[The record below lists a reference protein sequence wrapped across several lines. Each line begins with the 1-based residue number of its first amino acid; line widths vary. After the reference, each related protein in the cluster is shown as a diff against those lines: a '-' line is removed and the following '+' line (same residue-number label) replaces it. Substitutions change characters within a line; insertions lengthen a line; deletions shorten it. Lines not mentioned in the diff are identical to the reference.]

1 MKYNAEATRTLL
13 ADAVEREVIPCAA
26 YAVGRGNEVYAKE
39 SMGFRSLF
47 PAREAIT
54 PHTRFDMASLTKV
67 LSTTM
72 VALRF
77 IEEGRLL
84 LSDPLSRF
92 FTEAELA
99 GAPDGRRDATVFHLM
114 THTSGITPHIAL
126 WNAIPAEVVGT
137 ADPDSA
143 VAGVILRSKPF
154 CGVGEQ
160 VHYSCMGYILLQ
172 RILERI
178 GGKGLDALAKEYVFE
193 PLGMTSTG
201 YLPFGDNRNHPEA
214 DAAAT
219 ELSPLHGYYVR
230 GHVHDENAHFLGGV
244 SGNAGVF
251 STLEDCVRFAQ
262 MLSLRGELPASALE
276 RRRLFS
282 PADGA
287 RAGDARFLSRRV
299 FDLAVQDYTKGKNES
314 RGLGLQ
320 LRPPL
325 PALSAAGD
333 LFAYGSYGHTGFTGT
348 SLYVDADT
356 GVWAVLL
363 TNAVHL
369 GRDKTEFFRVRRLF
383 HNTVMGGLA

>member
-1 MKYNAEATRTLL
+1 MNFQNTKVLIR
-13 ADAVEREVIPCAA
+13 DAVERQIIPCAA
-26 YAVGRGNEVYAKE
+26 YAVGRGNNVYTRE
-39 SMGFRSLF
+39 SVGFASLF
-47 PAREAIT
+47 PAREAVREDT
-54 PHTRFDMASLTKV
+54 LFDMASLSKV

-77 IEEGRLL
+77 MEEGKLL
-84 LSDPLSRF
+84 LSDPLARF
-92 FTEAELA
+92 FSKDELS
-99 GAPDGRRDATVFHLM
+99 GAPEGRAEATVFHLM

-126 WNAIPAEVVGT
+126 WNFISQETVGT
-137 ADPDSA
+137 KEFDTAVIRTILGSA
-143 VAGVILRSKPF
+143 PF
-154 CGVGEQ
+154 CKVGEQ

-172 RILERI
+172 KILERI
-178 GGKGLDALAKEYVFE
+178 SGKPLDKLAEDCVFA
-193 PLGMTSTG
+193 PLGMKNTG
-201 YLPFGDNRNHPEA
+201 YLPFGNNLNKPDCN
-214 DAAAT
+214 AAAT
-219 ELSPLHGYYVR
+219 EFSSIHKYYVR

-251 STLEDCVRFAQ
+251 SSLSDMIAFAQ
-262 MLSLRGELPASALE
+262 MLSLRGEKPASM
-276 RRRLFS
+276 
-282 PADGA
+282 G
-287 RAGDARFLSRRV
+287 GGRFLSQRI
-299 FDLAVQDYTKGKNES
+299 FDLAVADYTKGKNES

-348 SLYVDADT
+348 SLYVDAET

-383 HNTVMGGLA
+383 HNTVMAELT

>member
-1 MKYNAEATRTLL
+1 MPDLSAARALL
-13 ADAVEREVIPCAA
+13 SDAVNRGVIPCAA
-26 YAVGRGNEVYAKE
+26 YAVGRGYEVYTKE
-39 SMGFRSLF
+39 SLGFRSLF
-47 PAREAIT
+47 PEREAIT
-54 PHTRFDMASLTKV
+54 DHTRFDMASLSKV
-67 LSTTM
+67 MSATV

-77 IEEGRLL
+77 IEEGKLL
-84 LSDPLSRF
+84 LTDPLSRF
-92 FTEAELA
+92 FTEEELE
-99 GAPDGRRDATVFHLM
+99 GAPAGRREVTVFHLM
-114 THTSGITPHIAL
+114 THSSGISPHVAL
-126 WNAIPAEVVGT
+126 WRMVSPELAGT
-137 ADPDSA
+137 ADLDSA
-143 VAGVILRSKPF
+143 AARVILSSPPV

-172 RILERI
+172 KILERVS
-178 GGKGLDALAKEYVFE
+178 GKGLDVLARELVFE
-193 PLGMTSTG
+193 PLGMDATG

-219 ELSPLHGYYVR
+219 ELSPLHGYYIR

-251 STLEDCVRFAQ
+251 STLEDCVKFAQ
-262 MLSLRGELPASALE
+262 MLSLRGEIPDGS
-276 RRRLFS
+276 
-282 PADGA
+282 GA
-287 RAGDARFLSRRV
+287 RLLSRRI

-348 SLYVDADT
+348 SLYVDAET

-369 GRDKTEFFRVRRLF
+369 GRDKVEFFRLRRLF
-383 HNTVMGGLA
+383 HNTVMGGLT

>member
-1 MKYNAEATRTLL
+1 MMDLSAARALL
-13 ADAVEREVIPCAA
+13 VDAVTRGVIPCAA
-26 YAVGRGNEVYAKE
+26 YAVGRREEVYAKE
-39 SMGFRSLF
+39 SLGFRSLF
-47 PAREAIT
+47 PDKEAIT
-54 PHTRFDMASLTKV
+54 NHTRFDMASLSKV
-67 LSTTM
+67 MSTTM

-77 IEEGRLL
+77 VEEGKLL
-84 LSDPLSRF
+84 LTDPLSRF
-92 FTEAELA
+92 FTETESE
-99 GAPDGRRDATVFHLM
+99 GAPEGRRDATVFHLM
-114 THTSGITPHIAL
+114 THTSGISPHIAL
-126 WNAIPAEVVGT
+126 WRQIPAETVGT
-137 ADPDSA
+137 PAFDSA
-143 VAGVILRSKPF
+143 VARTILSSAPV

-172 RILERI
+172 KILERV
-178 GGKGLDALAKEYVFE
+178 GGRGLDGLARELVFE
-193 PLGMTSTG
+193 PLGMASTG
-201 YLPFGDNRNHPEA
+201 YLPCGDNKNHPEA

-219 ELSPLHGYYVR
+219 ELSPLHGYYIR

-262 MLSLRGELPASALE
+262 MLSLRGEIP
-276 RRRLFS
+276 
-282 PADGA
+282 DGA
-287 RAGDARFLSRRV
+287 GHRLLSRRI
-299 FDLAVQDYTKGKNES
+299 FDLVVQDYTKGKNES

-348 SLYVDADT
+348 SLYVDAET

-383 HNTVMGGLA
+383 HNAVMGGIS

>member
-1 MKYNAEATRTLL
+1 MNKNFSIHAFLS
-13 ADAVEREVIPCAA
+13 DAIDRGVVPCAA
-26 YAVGRGNEVYAKE
+26 YAVGRGNEIYEMDSLGYRSLHPAKE
-39 SMGFRSLF
+39 
-47 PAREAIT
+47 EIT
-54 PHTRFDMASLTKV
+54 PDTRFDMASLTKL

-77 IEEGRLL
+77 IEDGKLL

-92 FTEAELA
+92 FTQEELT
-99 GAPDGRRDATVFHLM
+99 GIPEGRASATVFHLM

-126 WNAIPAEVVGT
+126 WREIPVEAVGT
-137 ADPDSA
+137 PAFDSL
-143 VAGVILRSKPF
+143 VANAILRSAPF
-154 CGVGEQ
+154 CAVGEQ

-178 GGKGLDALAKEYVFE
+178 SGESLDKLANEYVFS
-193 PLGMTSTG
+193 PLGMASTG
-201 YLPFGDNRNHPEA
+201 YLPFGDNTNKSA
-214 DAAAT
+214 CNAAAT
-219 ELSPLHGYYVR
+219 ELSPLHGYYIR

-251 STLEDCVRFAQ
+251 STLEDMTVFAR
-262 MLSLRGELPASALE
+262 MLSLRGEFPTSGTE
-276 RRRLFS
+276 
-282 PADGA
+282 GA
-287 RAGDARFLSRRV
+287 PSRFLSRRV
-299 FDLAVQDYTKGKNES
+299 FDLAVTDYTKGKNES
-314 RGLGLQ
+314 RGLGFQ

-348 SLYVDADT
+348 SLYVDAET
-356 GVWAVLL
+356 GLWAVLL

-383 HNTVMGGLA
+383 HNAVVSHYS

>member
-1 MKYNAEATRTLL
+1 MPDLSAARALL
-13 ADAVEREVIPCAA
+13 SDAVNRGVIPCAA
-26 YAVGRGNEVYAKE
+26 YAVGRGYEVYTKE
-39 SMGFRSLF
+39 SLGFRSLF
-47 PAREAIT
+47 PEREAIT
-54 PHTRFDMASLTKV
+54 DHTRFDMASLSKV
-67 LSTTM
+67 MSATV

-77 IEEGRLL
+77 IEEGKLL
-84 LSDPLSRF
+84 LTDPLSRF
-92 FTEAELA
+92 FTEEELE
-99 GAPDGRRDATVFHLM
+99 GAPEGRREVTVFHLM
-114 THTSGITPHIAL
+114 THSSGISPHVAL
-126 WNAIPAEVVGT
+126 WRMVSPELAGT
-137 ADPDSA
+137 ADLDSA
-143 VAGVILRSKPF
+143 AARVILSSPPV

-172 RILERI
+172 KILERVS
-178 GGKGLDALAKEYVFE
+178 GKGLDVLARELVFE
-193 PLGMTSTG
+193 PLGMDATG

-219 ELSPLHGYYVR
+219 ELSPLHGYYIR

-251 STLEDCVRFAQ
+251 STLEDCVKFAQ
-262 MLSLRGELPASALE
+262 MLSLRGEIPDGS
-276 RRRLFS
+276 
-282 PADGA
+282 GA
-287 RAGDARFLSRRV
+287 RLLSRRI

-348 SLYVDADT
+348 SLYVDAET

-369 GRDKTEFFRVRRLF
+369 GRDRVEFFRLRRLF
-383 HNTVMGGLA
+383 HNAVMGGLT

>member
-1 MKYNAEATRTLL
+1 MTQDSKIRKLL
-13 ADAVEREVIPCAA
+13 NDAIGNGVIPCAA
-26 YAVGRGNEVYAKE
+26 YAVGQGNDIWESDSLGYRSVYPKKE
-39 SMGFRSLF
+39 
-47 PAREAIT
+47 EIT
-54 PHTRFDMASLTKV
+54 PDTCFDMASLTK
-67 LSTTM
+67 LMSTTM

-77 IEEGRLL
+77 VEEGRLL
-84 LSDPLSRF
+84 LSDPVSRF
-92 FTEAELA
+92 FTEEELA
-99 GAPDGRRDATVFHLM
+99 GAPDGRASATVFHLM

-126 WNAIPAEVVGT
+126 WREIPADQVGT
-137 ADPDSA
+137 PEFSSL
-143 VAGVILRSKPF
+143 VAHTILRSAPF

-172 RILERI
+172 QILERI
-178 GGKGLDALAKEYVFE
+178 SGKRLDVLAREYVYN
-193 PLGMTSTG
+193 PLVMRSTG
-201 YLPFGDNRNHPEA
+201 YLPFGSNENKPDCN
-214 DAAAT
+214 AATT
-219 ELSPLHGYYVR
+219 ELSPLHGYYIR

-251 STLEDCVRFAQ
+251 STLEDCVRFGQ
-262 MLSLRGELPASALE
+262 MLSLRGEIPDGSGD
-276 RRRLFS
+276 RL
-282 PADGA
+282 
-287 RAGDARFLSRRV
+287 LSRRI

-356 GVWAVLL
+356 GIWAVLL

-383 HNTVMGGLA
+383 HNAVMGGLTIE